1 MEQRIQWWKK
11 ILDYFRKKE
20 KPLKSE
26 LDSIPESYEV
36 KVKEVKIEKIKLK
49 YKWNNQLDTF
59 NFLQDLEMGK

>member
-11 ILDYFRKKE
+11 ILDHFRKKE

-26 LDSIPESYEV
+26 PDSIPESYEV

-49 YKWNNQLDTF
+49 
-59 NFLQDLEMGK
+59 